1 MIRVT
6 VELIPHG
13 DELRKSIIGTMTIS
27 NDGTGNG
34 SISNYDY
41 AIDTARYGLDIS
53 HSYKGKATGHYRGNN
68 VWHLIRRVL
77 IQAIPE

>member
-13 DELRKSIIGTMTIS
+13 DESRKSTIGTMTIA
-27 NDGTGNG
+27 NDGTGEG
-34 SISNYDY
+34 AISNYDY
-41 AIDTARYGLDIS
+41 AIDTARYGIDIS
-53 HSYKGKATGHYRGNN
+53 HSYKGKASHYRERN

-77 IQAIPE
+77 TQAIPE